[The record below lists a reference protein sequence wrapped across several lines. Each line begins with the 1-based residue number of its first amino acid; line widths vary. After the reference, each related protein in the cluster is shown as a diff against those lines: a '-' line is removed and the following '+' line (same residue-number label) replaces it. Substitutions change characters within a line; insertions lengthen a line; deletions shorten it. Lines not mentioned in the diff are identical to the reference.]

1 MFVSLLFFF
10 SSRRRHTRCALVTGV
25 QTCALPISPV
35 AERTLTGLSVLLQSS
50 ALKQAL
56 RPYCVGGPYGRLL
69 DSEAERL
76 GEASVQVF
84 ETEGLIGTGA
94 APAVLAYLFPRLEA
108 RLDGPPPPPHPAQS
122 SLGAEDVAFYGPR

>member
-1 MFVSLLFFF
+1 MVAILVRESVTITPDVKELLWSALTSLA
-10 SSRRRHTRCALVTGV
+10 SA
-25 QTCALPISPV
+25 PV

-84 ETEGLIGTGA
+84 ENEGFIGTGA
-94 APAVLAYLFPRLEA
+94 APAVLDRKSTRPN
-108 RLDGPPPPPHPAQS
+108 S
-122 SLGAEDVAFYGPR
+122 SH